1 MTSSFKDRVLEATDI
16 KEVISD
22 YVSLQSYSRYHRGL
36 CPFHAEKTPSFY
48 IYPDHFHCFGCHE
61 HGDVIHFVMKHLR
74 MEFIDALKWLA
85 RRAGLDDSELNS
97 NQHRLHLRRQ
107 QSTRQL
113 YRDAQAFFSHH
124 LWQSSAPSKKA
135 RDYLLSRGFD
145 KTFLQNHGFGYAP
158 DGGMDTYKHLMA
170 KGHSEKQLLSAS
182 LISQGSSHGQ
192 SQVYDFFRHRVILP
206 IFDHQGSLIAFS
218 GRVVENQEN
227 QIKNQ
232 AKYKNSRYAKNQI
245 LYGYHWAKD
254 AMQAKKRAI
263 VTEGYMDTLTLKSA
277 GFVETVACQG
287 TALSREHLKALSRYA
302 SSIILLFDGDTAGEA
317 AALRVLPLTFPY
329 PHMNFHLVR
338 LPSGH
343 DPDSFL
349 RAYSKA
355 DLEHLISSAP
365 PLFSS
370 LMEQKVKSTDPENL
384 LSLVEKQFLP
394 WIHSLQD
401 PLQKDILLRE
411 LAEHSGLSHGSLV
424 TKLADSPKRPASN
437 SSVGATSAPKLVKPE
452 PIWWELLAQLY
463 FAHPDDHLSTSEI
476 REFLAASPSL
486 DPYWL
491 DLMSGCLQALESGAA
506 GSSAPLPSDDLKEAL
521 QNMTAKYATDQR
533 QAAIK
538 QIMLTHQM
546 SQLASQIDQLKVLMK
561 REKDQQNTP
570 SDHWTQLAHGIKEL
584 RSQYL
589 SLYQQSRELKKA
601 SLASVSPE
609 TSSPSQNISSFQQ
622 ILHSP

>member
-1 MTSSFKDRVLEATDI
+1 MSGSFKDRVLEATDI

-36 CPFHAEKTPSFY
+36 CPFHEEKTPSFY

-85 RRAGLDDSELNS
+85 RRAGLDDSELS
-97 NQHRLHLRRQ
+97 TNQHRFHLRRQ

-113 YRDAQAFFSHH
+113 YKDAQAFFSHH
-124 LWQSSAPSKKA
+124 LWQSAPPSKKA
-135 RDYLLSRGFD
+135 QEYLLSRGFD

-158 DGGMDTYKHLMA
+158 DGGPDGAMNAYKHLMA
-170 KGHSEKQLLSAS
+170 KGHSEKDLLSAS
-182 LISQGSSHGQ
+182 LISRGGSHGQ
-192 SQVYDFFRHRVILP
+192 SKVYDFFRHRVILP

-218 GRVVENQEN
+218 GRVLGDQD
-227 QIKNQ
+227 NQ

-277 GFVETVACQG
+277 GFAETVACQG
-287 TALSREHLKALSRYA
+287 TALSRQHLKALSRY
-302 SSIILLFDGDTAGEA
+302 SPSIILLFDGDTAGEA

-329 PHMNFHLVR
+329 PHVNFYLAR

-349 RAYSKA
+349 RGHSKA
-355 DLEHLISSAP
+355 DLENLISTAP

-370 LMEQKVKSTDPENL
+370 LMEKKVKSTDPENL

-394 WIHSLQD
+394 WIHSLHD
-401 PLQKDILLRE
+401 PLQKEILLRE

-424 TKLADSPKRPASN
+424 TKLADSPKQLASH
-437 SSVGATSAPKLVKPE
+437 SSAGATAPKLTKPE

-463 FAHPDDHLSTSEI
+463 FAHPDDHLPTSEI
-476 REFLAASPSL
+476 REFLAAGHSL
-486 DPYWL
+486 DAYWL
-491 DLMSGCLQALESGAA
+491 DLLNNCLQALESGAA
-506 GSSAPLPSDDLKEAL
+506 GSSAPLPSDDLRESL
-521 QNMTAKYATDQR
+521 QKMTAKYATDQR

-538 QIMLTHQM
+538 HIMVTHQM
-546 SQLASQIDQLKVLMK
+546 SQLVSQIDQLKVLMK

-601 SLASVSPE
+601 SIASVSQDAASLP
-609 TSSPSQNISSFQQ
+609 SPKISSFQQ
-622 ILHSP
+622 ILNSP